1 MMTSRVTLLVEEEGA
16 NVDGEEGV
24 REAVA
29 LEHLKK
35 NYASLR
41 LTVPA
46 SIAPMKGKGS
56 KEGKWTLKWRKSL
69 VIAKEKVSLSWV
81 VVSL

>member
-29 LEHLKK
+29 LEHLKN

-56 KEGKWTLKWRKSL
+56 KEGK
-69 VIAKEKVSLSWV
+69 
-81 VVSL
+81 

>member
-41 LTVPA
+41 LTVLA
-46 SIAPMKGKGS
+46 STAPMKGKGS
-56 KEGKWTLKWRKSL
+56 K
-69 VIAKEKVSLSWV
+69 
-81 VVSL
+81 